1 MNKPLTQEAFK
12 DAPEWVKSASVD
24 SDGKAWG
31 HEVDKSLL
39 VPLPYS
45 NRWVQNCHRHN
56 YHHYIGN
63 GYDTTNWQQSAI
75 GRE

>member
-1 MNKPLTQEAFK
+1 MNKILTQDVFK

-24 SDGKAWG
+24 SDGEAWG
-31 HEVDKSLL
+31 YEVNKDMLL
-39 VPLPYS
+39 PLPYRD
-45 NRWVQNCHRHN
+45 RWVQNCHRHN
-56 YHHYIGN
+56 YPHYIGN

>member
-1 MNKPLTQEAFK
+1 MNKILTQEVFK

-24 SDGKAWG
+24 SDGEAWG

-45 NRWVQNCHRHN
+45 NRWVTPNLK
-56 YHHYIGN
+56 
-63 GYDTTNWQQSAI
+63 
-75 GRE
+75 